1 MNERFK
7 FRAWDKINDEW
18 VKIPHLSLDVET
30 GMLNGFFDYT
40 EAAKRRYTL
49 EQCTGLRDKNGKLI
63 YEGDI
68 VRSEGYPF
76 KSDNEYHYAAEI
88 CFDEESAV
96 FFYYVFRTSTKVA
109 GRSHGNTGN
118 LDDYE
123 WEIIGNIHE
132 NPELMEKAK

>member
-1 MNERFK
+1 MNDRFK

-68 VRSEGYPF
+68 VKRDVKLYRVDWCQDKLSFVLRSENNQ
-76 KSDNEYHYAAEI
+76 DDI
-88 CFDEESAV
+88 LES
-96 FFYYVFRTSTKVA
+96 
-109 GRSHGNTGN
+109 
-118 LDDYE
+118 LDITIWN

-132 NPELMEKAK
+132 NPELLEVKDD